1 MVARPMFWYRFP
13 MRRSIPSAVVCL
25 VLLAGCSSPPN
36 QEKQLEAQVDPAVLA
51 ALPPDPG
58 DAGKK
63 TMAGIDTDHDG
74 VRDDVQR
81 WIAIHYSNSEKTR
94 AALKQ
99 KAKALQAFI
108 EDGNDPAKARRDA
121 VAIDK
126 ASECLASFADDA
138 YYINHDF
145 DAVVLN
151 TYPRL
156 TAYLDIDKKY
166 GGAPT
171 SDSRRGHW
179 KQSCDFNPDAMK
191 N

>member
-1 MVARPMFWYRFP
+1 
-13 MRRSIPSAVVCL
+13 MRKLIAFGIL
-25 VLLAGCSSPPN
+25 VLLAGCSGPSGQKPGEP
-36 QEKQLEAQVDPAVLA
+36 KVDPAVLA

-58 DAGKK
+58 DAGKI
-63 TMAGIDTDHDG
+63 TMAGIDADHDG

-81 WIAIHYSNSEKTR
+81 WIAIHYANSEKTR
-94 AALKQ
+94 AALRQ

-108 EDGNDPAKARRDA
+108 GDGDDPAKARRDA

-126 ASECLASFADDA
+126 ASECLASFAGDA
-138 YYINHDF
+138 FYINHDF

-156 TAYLDIDKKY
+156 NAYLGIDKKY

>member
-1 MVARPMFWYRFP
+1 
-13 MRRSIPSAVVCL
+13 MREFAKLGFLCAIL
-25 VLLAGCSSPPN
+25 MLAGCSSGPPG
-36 QEKQLEAQVDPAVLA
+36 QSAKALMKQKVDPAVLA

-58 DAGKK
+58 KAGKA
-63 TMAGIDTDHDG
+63 TLAGIDRDHDG
-74 VRDDVQR
+74 LRDDVQR
-81 WIAIHYSNSEKTR
+81 WITIHYSNSEKTR

-99 KAKALQAFI
+99 KARALQDFI
-108 EDGNDPAKARRDA
+108 EDGNDPAKARHDA

-138 YYINHDF
+138 FYINRDF

-156 TAYLDIDKKY
+156 KAYLDINKKY
-166 GGAPT
+166 DIAPT

>member
-1 MVARPMFWYRFP
+1 MQVLARFG
-13 MRRSIPSAVVCL
+13 ILCL

-36 QEKQLEAQVDPAVLA
+36 QEKQLEAKVDPAVLA

-63 TMAGIDTDHDG
+63 TLAGIDTDHDG

-99 KAKALQAFI
+99 KARALQAFI

-126 ASECLASFADDA
+126 ASECLSSFADDA
-138 YYINHDF
+138 FYINHDF

-156 TAYLDIDKKY
+156 HSYLDIDKKY

>member
-1 MVARPMFWYRFP
+1 M
-13 MRRSIPSAVVCL
+13 
-25 VLLAGCSSPPN
+25 
-36 QEKQLEAQVDPAVLA
+36 KQKVDPAVLA

-58 DAGKK
+58 KAGKA
-63 TMAGIDTDHDG
+63 TLAGIDRDQDG
-74 VRDDVQR
+74 LRDDVQR

-99 KAKALQAFI
+99 KAKALQDFI
-108 EDGNDPAKARRDA
+108 EDGKDPAKARHDA

-126 ASECLASFADDA
+126 ASECLASFAADA
-138 YYINHDF
+138 FYINRDF

-156 TAYLDIDKKY
+156 KAYLDINKEYDI
-166 GGAPT
+166 APT